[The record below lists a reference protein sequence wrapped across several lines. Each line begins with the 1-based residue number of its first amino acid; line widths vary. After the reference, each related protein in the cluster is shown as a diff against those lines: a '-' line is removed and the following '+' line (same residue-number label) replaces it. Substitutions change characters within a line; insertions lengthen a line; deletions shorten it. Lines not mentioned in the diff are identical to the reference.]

1 MFLAV
6 STPRLWTQCD
16 YSLRLL
22 PSFSL
27 AGSPSGQVEN
37 NPPSI
42 LGRAAGKLSVSNA
55 HALITETQP
64 FIFFSPLSLLC
75 LISELV
81 KWAGAL
87 ITGLEVILTGIARS
101 SLHTFSRRGSWSN
114 KVMFT
119 YGDNRALPFHSSVPL
134 AFLAALLCTQHTHG
148 FTLWGL
154 DSCCS
159 QWDHLKACA
168 CLPNMLIEGLLCLNI
183 FMNINR
189 MRFLMDL
196 YKICLT

>member
-16 YSLRLL
+16 YSPRLL

-87 ITGLEVILTGIARS
+87 SVVFFFFFIWKRVVRQKQTGFWLQMDDLPCKEFKSFNFRGEWGRNAVCTRKLTGR
-101 SLHTFSRRGSWSN
+101 RRG
-114 KVMFT
+114 
-119 YGDNRALPFHSSVPL
+119 GGRRHLLP
-134 AFLAALLCTQHTHG
+134 
-148 FTLWGL
+148 
-154 DSCCS
+154 
-159 QWDHLKACA
+159 
-168 CLPNMLIEGLLCLNI
+168 
-183 FMNINR
+183 
-189 MRFLMDL
+189 
-196 YKICLT
+196 ICLVLSEIAVSQNYLCSRII